1 MNNGQTS
8 IDTNHTPRRKP
19 WILSGEST
27 TCAVALSLLALT
39 AFVSGCTSPSAA
51 NIKLRK
57 ELQDQQAEIDQLKR
71 EHAADAAARRAIA
84 TTGPSASPALSQDQT
99 AGLFTTHG
107 IRLCRLTGQD
117 DKGLV
122 VHLIPTDDAGDDFKA
137 AGSITVE
144 AFDLAAEGKRVGLW
158 EFDAAKARSFWNGT
172 GLRYEYVVPCP
183 WTEKPANSQLTVK
196 VTFTDALTGRVFD
209 TQQVVGNKS

>member
-1 MNNGQTS
+1 MNNGQTATH
-8 IDTNHTPRRKP
+8 TNHTPRRKP
-19 WILSGEST
+19 WILSKGST
-27 TCAVALSLLALT
+27 TNAVASSLLGLT
-39 AFVSGCTSPSAA
+39 VFISGCTSPSAA

-71 EHAADAAARRAIA
+71 EHAADAAGRRATA
-84 TTGPSASPALSQDQT
+84 TTGPTIPPALSPDQT

-107 IRLCRLTGQD
+107 IRLGRLTGQD

-122 VHLIPTDDAGDDFKA
+122 IHLIPTDDAGDDFKA
-137 AGSITVE
+137 AGGITVE
-144 AFDLAAEGKRVGLW
+144 AFDLAAEGKRVGRW

-183 WTEKPANSQLTVK
+183 WTDKPATSQLTVK
-196 VTFTDALTGRVFD
+196 VTFNDALTGRVFD